1 MCTFAPKNRTAG
13 TDSMKKCVFHI
24 GFLVILMLCSSCV
37 SRGVREAQEVVAQAD
52 SLWHDGQMY
61 GIDAG
66 DSATLAQAYET
77 LDKSTAFC
85 RRVREIFPF
94 AHSTSSLG
102 TYSHAC
108 YHYGRLLREKDDPVA
123 AMQAFINAT
132 HSHTDDYHI
141 LGRVYS
147 NMGSICHL
155 AGEFPLSYD
164 MYERCADM
172 YLQNGDTLLYYY
184 GLNDMAFELAEQG
197 KKDSCFLLINDI
209 VTNNPN
215 DSILIAYSHMSQ
227 AQACL
232 FNAQYDSTI
241 YYAQLSKD
249 YFPFIIST
257 TIQLA
262 QGYSYIGLKDSA
274 TFYAKQVLL
283 KSNALSEI
291 NNALYI
297 LTNDDKTKDLKEV
310 RQAAA
315 DRSDVQKMLET
326 RQGKMSQAVQLLEQ
340 DLTSKPN
347 LAWLYA
353 ISITI
358 IIIGLIIWL
367 YVWRKRRQHALLSQ
381 QVEELN
387 HINSAAK
394 RQHEQIKNEY
404 RILNQNKI
412 SKIEQNC
419 IIISQ
424 AENFPKNINWKNYD
438 SMCGVIDQHFFFLT
452 SKLKQ
457 KKILNEQDIRLCV
470 LVLLNLNRNQI
481 ASVLPYSQTGIGKL
495 KYRVARK
502 LETDGKNLRK
512 FLICMAID
520 ESKVSYD

>member
-1 MCTFAPKNRTAG
+1 
-13 TDSMKKCVFHI
+13 MKKCVFHI
-24 GFLVILMLCSSCV
+24 GFWVILMLCSSCV

-85 RRVREIFPF
+85 RRIREIFPF

-123 AMQAFINAT
+123 AMQVFINAT
-132 HSHTDDYHI
+132 HSHTGDYHI

-381 QVEELN
+381 QIEDLT
-387 HINSAAK
+387 
-394 RQHEQIKNEY
+394 IKNKEAQDMQTKRY
-404 RILNQNKI
+404 HDRLRQIQ
-412 SKIEQNC
+412 ENC
-419 IIISQ
+419 DVLTNSD
-424 AENFPKNINWKNYD
+424 NIVDSLQWKNYD
-438 SMCGVIDQHFFFLT
+438 KFCECVNVNFFLLAD
-452 SKLKQ
+452 KLKATSS
-457 KKILNEQDIRLCV
+457 LNEKEIRFCV
-470 LVLLNLNRNQI
+470 LVLIGSYTDKQMADILY
-481 ASVLPYSQTGIGKL
+481 YSYNSIRSTKRILAKKL
-495 KYRVARK
+495 GTTSA
-502 LETDGKNLRK
+502 NLRS
-512 FLICMAID
+512 FLIEKAA
-520 ESKVSYD
+520 K